1 MIVDPQK
8 QDQQLRQQQQQNR
21 NPIEQDFMSMPYQS
35 VVITPTHNSPDLN
48 SPDLNPSPSTTYPCE
63 KCSKFF
69 EYVHSLDNHF
79 EADHLTPNTKM
90 KPYPTF
96 EYFGRPKRKKAP
108 KVVTGPIEEVIVDNE
123 KLKSV
128 FFNANSIVS
137 DYKRSRTKLGIE
149 EAKAHIVAIA
159 ETKLG
164 KHHTEFKVPGYYTA
178 ANLIRKEN
186 AGGLV
191 IMAKKNIQ
199 LHEIN
204 SKNIL
209 PEIQF
214 VSFRFKDITFF
225 AVYRSPSYGKT
236 PAWEHH
242 KSLIDH
248 LDDEIDKLNGARYVL
263 MGDFNISTL
272 AKNNFEPQSGSKE
285 QESDNNT
292 TSKDTT
298 TPRDS
303 SNPRTKNPN
312 TKHKNSFVAVPHTGE
327 TIGAVT
333 KSKGEDGSDDDRA
346 KPEPKVN
353 RRTNKNKNKTRNR
366 VTEGQCN
373 MTIEQLWADFKSRRS
388 LDQWVNEDT
397 FHRYN
402 SITQTNQ
409 KSMTDLVFTPHNVP
423 IHQIKVDRELFQG
436 RFDHFAIVFII
447 DLNFQ
452 TNETPG
458 HRRLHSRENWVRF
471 HELLNSYKLFD
482 TAPRTSTDAM
492 ANYISDKIMEAYD
505 EACPLVEVKPPPPG
519 GHFHRETKKFIKKAT
534 RLRAKKRLLIPGSK
548 AHKNVWFKLKLLEKC
563 VDAMIRNDRVQNQIR
578 LLERS
583 KHDHTNFYAHIKKAR
598 TKTST
603 VGPVYDTNGT
613 LRTSDSELSDSFCD
627 HLGDQLRPT
636 YSPHNKPINW
646 TRRHKEGTLVTG
658 YIDSLYVTP
667 DMVKYHITQS
677 KRGAAAGPDGIPM
690 EAIAVAGEILVEPLA
705 VLYNMINDTGVIPK
719 CFRTARVRMLYKK
732 GEKSDMNHYRPLSM
746 SNHIGK
752 IWERLVKDKL
762 VNHLEVNNLLSKHQH
777 GFRPFRGTTTNL
789 LYLRELIMA
798 KVDKE
803 RVPIELWNY
812 DLSKAFDMLDHDKAL
827 NLLHKAGVR
836 GKLGAA
842 IQAWLKGRTQTVEV
856 GLSKSEERPVGRSCC
871 QGSVLGPIL
880 WLVYIQSLTT
890 ILDDMGVDYVA
901 YADDLSI
908 VQRITTDD
916 DKKKFDEVLLVLQ
929 NWAKEYNMRWSPLKT
944 QRMVFRYRNCPQPQ
958 PPYKITFGGK
968 IIEPLDST
976 CLSLGVLFDKDLT
989 FKSQIK
995 KVCNQVRA
1003 LTSLVRQEIA
1013 NITPTI
1019 LQKFYQVYIIPALI
1033 YCSQIWNPATE
1044 TSLRDIERAVNSFW
1058 KLSKSGPPKD
1068 HIPPRLLLIIL
1079 DLNYVKKLKDGSHVL
1094 EFDKI
1099 FETSKYKTE
1108 REDVEDKLPMIRK
1121 DLEVSRLTFSY
1132 RTRKYWNKLPKQIR
1146 DMTYTGFKTSAKD
1159 FVMNN
1164 AREFLNEGNKDKEV
1178 KHKIHESIPYS
1189 KSDAMDGPN
1198 KTNNRTNNELM
1209 KTLQDRYQMNFL
1221 TQPQAK
1227 GSGGGKMPRTDTNPT

>member
-1 MIVDPQK
+1 MIVDPLQQK
-8 QDQQLRQQQQQNR
+8 QQKKN
-21 NPIEQDFMSMPYQS
+21 NPIEQEFESMPYQS
-35 VVITPTHNSPDLN
+35 VVISIPDTLNLN
-48 SPDLNPSPSTTYPCE
+48 STSTHPCD
-63 KCSKFF
+63 KCAKVFD
-69 EYVHSLDNHF
+69 YAHSLDNHI

-90 KPYPTF
+90 QPYNMF
-96 EYFGRPKRKKAP
+96 EYFGRPKNKKPP
-108 KVVTGPIEEVIVDNE
+108 KVITGPIEEVIVDNE

-128 FFNANSIVS
+128 FINANSIVS
-137 DYKRSRTKLGIE
+137 AYKRSRTKLGIE

-225 AVYRSPSYGKT
+225 AIYRSPSYGKT

-248 LDDEIDKLNGARYVL
+248 LDGEIDKLNGARYVL

-272 AKNNFEPQSGSKE
+272 AKNNFEPQGGSKE
-285 QESDNNT
+285 QDSDYT
-292 TSKDTT
+292 TTKDNSTARTNDLNIRHKDRTKAGLPKEDTT
-298 TPRDS
+298 GADAQWKVKAGTNDERDK
-303 SNPRTKNPN
+303 P
-312 TKHKNSFVAVPHTGE
+312 
-327 TIGAVT
+327 GA
-333 KSKGEDGSDDDRA
+333 
-346 KPEPKVN
+346 KVN
-353 RRTNKNKNKTRNR
+353 GRTNKNKNR
-366 VTEGQCN
+366 VANGQN
-373 MTIEQLWADFKSRRS
+373 DMTVEQLWADFKSRRS
-388 LDQWVNEDT
+388 LDQWVKEDT

-402 SITQTNQ
+402 SVTQTNL

-423 IHQIKVDRELFQG
+423 IHQIKVDKELFQG
-436 RFDHFAIVFII
+436 RFDHFAIVFVI

-452 TNETPG
+452 SNETPG
-458 HRRLHSRENWVRF
+458 YRRLHSRDNWIRF
-471 HELLNSYKLFD
+471 HKLLNSYRLFD
-482 TAPRTSTDAM
+482 TCPRTSTDAM
-492 ANYISDKIMEAYD
+492 ANFITDKIMEAYD

-519 GHFHRETKKFIKKAT
+519 GHYHKETKKFIKKAT
-534 RLRAKKRLLIPGSK
+534 RLRAKRRLLIPGSK
-548 AHKNVWFKLKLLEKC
+548 AHKNVWIKLKLLEKC

-583 KHDHTNFYAHIKKAR
+583 KHDHTNFYAHIKQAR

-603 VGPVYDTNGT
+603 IGPVYDMNGT
-613 LRTSDSELSDSFCD
+613 LRSSDGELSDSFSD
-627 HLGDQLRPT
+627 LLGDQLKPT
-636 YSPHNKPINW
+636 YNPYNKPINW
-646 TRRHKEGTLVTG
+646 TKRHKEGPSVKNC
-658 YIDSLYVTP
+658 IDSLYVTP

-732 GEKSDMNHYRPLSM
+732 GEKSDMDHYRPLSM

-762 VNHLEVNNLLSKHQH
+762 VTHLEENNLLSKHQH

-789 LYLRELIMA
+789 LYLRELIMD
-798 KVDKE
+798 KVEKE
-803 RVPIELWNY
+803 RTPIELWNY
-812 DLSKAFDMLDHDKAL
+812 DLSKAFDMLDHDKVL
-827 NLLHKAGVR
+827 GLLHKSGVC
-836 GKLGAA
+836 GKLGTV
-842 IQAWLKGRTQTVEV
+842 IQAWLKDRTQTVEV

-908 VQRITTDD
+908 VQRITTEADI
-916 DKKKFDEVLLVLQ
+916 KKFDEVLRVLQ

-968 IIEPLDST
+968 EIEPLDST
-976 CLSLGVLFDKDLT
+976 CVSLGVLFDKDLT

-995 KVCNQVRA
+995 KVCNQIRA

-1019 LQKFYQVYIIPALI
+1019 LKKFYQVYIIPALI

-1044 TSLRDIERAVNSFW
+1044 VPLRDIEKAVNTFW

-1079 DLNYVKKLKDGSHVL
+1079 DLNYVKKLKDGNHVL

-1108 REDVEDKLPMIRK
+1108 REDIEDKLPIIRK
-1121 DLEVSRLTFSY
+1121 DLEVSRLNFSY
-1132 RTRKYWNKLPKQIR
+1132 RTRQYWNKLPKQTR
-1146 DMTYTGFKTSAKD
+1146 DMTYSGFKASAKD

-1164 AREFLNEGNKDKEV
+1164 AREFLNVGNKDKEV
-1178 KHKIHESIPYS
+1178 KHKIHETAQPS
-1189 KSDAMDGPN
+1189 KNDAMDGPN
-1198 KTNNRTNNELM
+1198 KTNKGTKNVVM
-1209 KTLQDRYQMNFL
+1209 KTLQDKYQINFL
-1221 TQPQAK
+1221 TQPQVN
-1227 GSGGGKMPRTDTNPT
+1227 GLGGGKMPETDTYPS